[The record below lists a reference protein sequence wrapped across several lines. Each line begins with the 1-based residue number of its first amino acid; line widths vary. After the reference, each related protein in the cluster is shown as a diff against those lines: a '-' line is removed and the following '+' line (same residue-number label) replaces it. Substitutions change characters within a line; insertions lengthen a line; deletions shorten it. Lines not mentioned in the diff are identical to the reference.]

1 MNKKSCISF
10 LLIIMGMVGSYIY
23 LLYTFS
29 SNNKVGL
36 NMIIGIISMVTV
48 FIGLFGV
55 LFLFYLQLKRYGEII
70 SDIKS
75 YISEIKPKVDNIDEN
90 VKKVRD
96 EIVEKIVP
104 EMSRLEGIDLL
115 VEDYKYRQRMKSD
128 TFPLL
133 SETQIRE
140 SIENVFEW
148 NETLERELKK

>member
-1 MNKKSCISF
+1 
-10 LLIIMGMVGSYIY
+10 
-23 LLYTFS
+23 
-29 SNNKVGL
+29 
-36 NMIIGIISMVTV
+36 MVTV